1 MVVLVVLV
9 LVVTMRLR
17 MVMVMVVKKY
27 PSLGS
32 DYLCHVNHYLNLS
45 EPHSSSFVKWW

>member
-1 MVVLVVLV
+1 MESRKILEEHVRPLVLVVLV

-32 DYLCHVNHYLNLS
+32 DYLVM
-45 EPHSSSFVKWW
+45 